1 MKAEGCAR
9 PTRIHTPAL
18 LGMSTSLGL
27 AWASITPHPNM
38 LHGVQEGQSVMHKFR
53 LSEDNRQGPLRAVEV
68 FVGGLW
74 QHLQSLLL
82 YTLPSPAS
90 AMRAQ
95 PGSFCGVHRHA
106 YCTWK

>member
-1 MKAEGCAR
+1 M
-9 PTRIHTPAL
+9 HT
-18 LGMSTSLGL
+18 
-27 AWASITPHPNM
+27 
-38 LHGVQEGQSVMHKFR
+38 FR
-53 LSEDNRQGPLRAVEV
+53 LAEICRQDSPPSAAEA

-95 PGSFCGVHRHA
+95 PGSFCGVYRHA
-106 YCTWK
+106 FCGCWP

>member
-1 MKAEGCAR
+1 MY
-9 PTRIHTPAL
+9 
-18 LGMSTSLGL
+18 
-27 AWASITPHPNM
+27 
-38 LHGVQEGQSVMHKFR
+38 GVQDGRSVMHKFR
-53 LSEDNRQGPLRAVEV
+53 LDEEARQGPPRAVEA

-95 PGSFCGVHRHA
+95 PGSFCGVYRHA
-106 YCTWK
+106 PCCPDPRPLISRLRPSIIGGRTMPHAPVFMHSMEAGSMLPS

>member
-1 MKAEGCAR
+1 MV
-9 PTRIHTPAL
+9 HV
-18 LGMSTSLGL
+18 
-27 AWASITPHPNM
+27 
-38 LHGVQEGQSVMHKFR
+38 VQEGQSVMHKFR
-53 LSEDNRQGPLRAVEV
+53 LSEDDRQGAPRAVEA